1 MSSMNRPTRLI
12 PGTALLSVALLAAC
26 GGQPTV
32 TPAGSAGLEVPYN
45 DADGAA
51 GPGRSN
57 PTAAPSVPGST
68 PLPAIPLP
76 GSTFAAPKPAKPG
89 KGGGKAA
96 TPAPGGTT
104 VVPPVTASGGL
115 TLPPLGNYT
124 YALNGTSSL
133 GKPPSTMKAEVATG
147 SGAEEQVWT
156 LDARRDDGSGMIEEL
171 TLGRQDDGV
180 YLSAYRLD
188 ASTGIAAIVLEFA
201 PAAPV
206 LLEPDT
212 GKPGQSWSFDMESKD
227 SCTSV
232 HTEGVLVSDAKPGG
246 TGNAALRHIRLTQNV
261 KTIGPATCPA
271 VTAKRVQD
279 FYHTA
284 GSALPNRID
293 SDLNGTLGAVP
304 VKANTQATLTSPAPK
319 TAAREPDTD

>member
-1 MSSMNRPTRLI
+1 MNRPLRLVS
-12 PGTALLSVALLAAC
+12 GSGLLTAALLAGC

-32 TPAGSAGLEVPYN
+32 TPAGSAGLDVPY
-45 DADGAA
+45 ADTGTAVT
-51 GPGRSN
+51 GRTG

-89 KGGGKAA
+89 KGGSPRV
-96 TPAPGGTT
+96 TPAPGSGLVPAP
-104 VVPPVTASGGL
+104 VVDNRLA
-115 TLPPLGNYT
+115 LPALGDYT

-133 GKPPSTMKAEVATG
+133 GKPPSTMKAGVAAG
-147 SGAEEQVWT
+147 SGADEQIWT
-156 LDARRDDGSGMIEEL
+156 LDARRDDGSGMIEEI

-201 PAAPV
+201 PTAPV

-212 GKPGQSWSFDMESKD
+212 AKPGQTWSFDMESKD
-227 SCTSV
+227 GCASV
-232 HTEGVLVSDAKPGG
+232 HTEGVLVSEAKPGG
-246 TGNAALRHIRLTQNV
+246 TAAATLRHVRLTQNV
-261 KTIGPATCPA
+261 KTVGPPTCPS

-279 FYHTA
+279 FYHVA
-284 GSALPNRID
+284 RAAFPNRID

-304 VKANTQATLTSPAPK
+304 VKANTQATLTSPTPK
-319 TAAREPDTD
+319 TAAREPDGQ